1 MHTALHPS
9 SEVLEYAEKVFRLDG
24 IFNQDADRFNHGDD
38 QIDRGKW

>member
-1 MHTALHPS
+1 
-9 SEVLEYAEKVFRLDG
+9 VFRLDG